1 MFALATEHERSG
13 MEWQAPHE
21 CLAQA
26 VEIFGIRHC
35 VTCFLLFISVNVFF
49 THIGQLEQ
57 CYSKVVSGINYEQD
71 LAMAFSLIFLSSIY
85 VYIHT
90 YRNWYVDT

>member
-1 MFALATEHERSG
+1 MNAAQWSGKRRTNASPRLLKFSGSATASHAFYS
-13 MEWQAPHE
+13 
-21 CLAQA
+21 
-26 VEIFGIRHC
+26 
-35 VTCFLLFISVNVFF
+35 FISVNVFF
-49 THIGQLEQ
+49 THIGQSEQ

-85 VYIHT
+85 VYIYT